1 MYAMRIFRL
10 DEEDT
15 RLTLLKELHALMR
28 CKDRAVLELEDA
40 FLVPPARSPPPR
52 ERVHGRAPGPCV
64 VLIKEPFLGS
74 LREVGNGGALPV
86 AVAAKDA
93 TRTGSWRL
101 FHQRSLQ
108 HSRMGLGF
116 TVGLHLPR
124 VDTSCLHCIQAT
136 VSAPQKCQRR
146 ERETWDCARWL
157 SERGVGFMARELYL
171 KNPTPPGAAH

>member
-1 MYAMRIFRL
+1 MYTHTHTHTHTHTVRIPFSSLTHIHTQVRLRSAQDEGGGGRLYAMRIFRL

-93 TRTGSWRL
+93 TRMGSWRL
-101 FHQRSLQ
+101 FRQRSLRQ
-108 HSRMGLGF
+108 DG
-116 TVGLHLPR
+116 VHL
-124 VDTSCLHCIQAT
+124 
-136 VSAPQKCQRR
+136 
-146 ERETWDCARWL
+146 
-157 SERGVGFMARELYL
+157 
-171 KNPTPPGAAH
+171 